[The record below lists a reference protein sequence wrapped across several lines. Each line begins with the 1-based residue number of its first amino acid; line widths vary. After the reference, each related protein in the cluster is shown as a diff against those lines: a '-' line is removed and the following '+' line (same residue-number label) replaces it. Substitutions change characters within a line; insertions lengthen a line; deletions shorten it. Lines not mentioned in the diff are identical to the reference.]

1 MHFPHPTHKDNE
13 CTGDAFS
20 SIPDAMFYTA
30 VFLNGEWAKTDF
42 TWPGK
47 ILCCIL
53 CVMGIALFA
62 IPVGTVFE
70 AFQDVLQEVN
80 CPEEDEDLAPA
91 ASKQA
96 PEVSA
101 KAVGVEDEEEEEEK
115 DELLDGGQSSEGD
128 WLVAC

>member
-1 MHFPHPTHKDNE
+1 MLPPQDNE
-13 CTGDAFS
+13 CTGAAFS

-30 VFLNGEWAKTDF
+30 IFLGGEWAQVDF

-47 ILCCIL
+47 VLCCAL

-80 CPEEDEDLAPA
+80 
-91 ASKQA
+91 
-96 PEVSA
+96 
-101 KAVGVEDEEEEEEK
+101 DEEEEERREERK
-115 DELLDGGQSSEGD
+115 GAVEGGGAGGGGYGIQVGE
-128 WLVAC
+128 